1 MNRWLIVSS
10 ITLLSVC
17 IGVPPVLAS
26 DPQFDLMAGMRL
38 TAEQAEALEQ
48 RLESDSHDLQARGQ
62 LIAYYHR
69 NSFRDHVSADA
80 HSKHVLWLI
89 ENAPQAG
96 ILSTPSGSID
106 PFRDADSYTAGKQL
120 WSDHLGQDPTNVALL
135 GNAANFF
142 SSFQDRELVVET
154 LKKAQS
160 LDPDDSKWPRELGQ
174 LYLMDAI
181 SNDVVSQTV
190 KELSKSLDV
199 DGLDLPPGGVAELL
213 GPDRPDGPTSA
224 TLALEQF
231 QRAHDLADN
240 DTERM
245 SLLESLA
252 GAAFLAQ
259 RYDDARA
266 HATSMLNSESIGF
279 NDQGRIHKA
288 NIILG
293 RIALVEDDVALAKYH
308 LLEAGKVSGSPTLSS
323 FGPNM
328 SLAAELL
335 ERGEQEVVLEYFE
348 LCSNFWS
355 RPKLA
360 DWAAMV
366 KGGRMPDFGGNL
378 RY

>member
-10 ITLLSVC
+10 TTLLSVC
-17 IGVPPVLAS
+17 IGVPAVFAS
-26 DPQFDLMAGMRL
+26 DSRLDLMTGMKL
-38 TAEQAEALEQ
+38 APEQAEALEQ
-48 RLESDSHDLQARGQ
+48 RLESDAHDLQARSQ
-62 LIAYYHR
+62 LIAYYNR
-69 NSFRDHVSADA
+69 KSFRDHVSADA

-89 ENAPQAG
+89 ENEPQAG
-96 ILSTPSGSID
+96 ILSTPSGSIN
-106 PFRDADSYTAGKQL
+106 PFRDANSYTARKQL
-120 WSDHLGQDPTNVALL
+120 WRDHLGQDPTNVALL
-135 GNAANFF
+135 GNAASYF
-142 SSFQDRELVVET
+142 SSFQDRELVIET

-174 LYLMDAI
+174 LYLMDAV
-181 SNDVVSQTV
+181 SNDVVVRTV

-199 DGLDLPPGGVAELL
+199 DGLDLPEGGVAELL
-213 GPDRPDGPTSA
+213 GPDRPDGQASA
-224 TLALEQF
+224 IQAMEQF

-240 DTERM
+240 DMERM
-245 SLLESLA
+245 ALLESLA
-252 GAAFLAQ
+252 GAAFHAQ

-266 HATSMLNSESIGF
+266 HATSMLTSESGGF
-279 NDQGRIHKA
+279 NEQRQIHKA

-293 RIALVEDDVALAKYH
+293 RIALVEDDVALAKHH
-308 LLEAGKVSGSPTLSS
+308 LLDAGKVSGSPTLGS

-335 ERGEQEVVLEYFE
+335 ERGEQEVVREYFE
-348 LCSNFWS
+348 LCSNFWP

-378 RY
+378 AY